1 MQQMLDGIRTTK
13 LTEKERDA
21 SVEPLSELK
30 YEYANALG
38 EDDLATGIV
47 QHSIDT
53 GSSQPV

>member
-1 MQQMLDGIRTTK
+1 MQQNLDGIHTTK
-13 LTEKERDA
+13 LSEKERDA
-21 SVEPLSELK
+21 SVALFSEFK
-30 YEYANALG
+30 YVQYALG